1 MTNDAI
7 QLLALK
13 KASQSSCR
21 FKVSAI
27 GFNRKGDLIG
37 TAVNQHRI
45 SKPGCSIH
53 AEIALI
59 KKMGRNL
66 STIIICR
73 TNKTGGILP
82 IHPCKTCANIASRYG
97 IVIKTIGEINEHK
110 HKVEVIHRVVGSQ
123 LSRVM
128 V

>member
-1 MTNDAI
+1 MTNDSI
-7 QLLALK
+7 QLLAIK
-13 KASQSSCR
+13 KAKQSSCR

-59 KKMGRNL
+59 KKIGRSL
-66 STIIICR
+66 KTIIICK

-82 IHPCKTCANIASRYG
+82 IHPCRTCASIALRYNID
-97 IVIKTIGEINEHK
+97 IKTIGEVK
-110 HKVEVIHRVVGSQ
+110 
-123 LSRVM
+123 
-128 V
+128 

>member
-1 MTNDAI
+1 MTNDMI
-7 QLLALK
+7 QILALK

-59 KKMGRNL
+59 KKMGRSL
-66 STIIICR
+66 RTIIICR

-82 IHPCKTCANIASRYG
+82 IHPCKTCTNIALRYN
-97 IVIKTIGEINEHK
+97 IDIKTIGESK
-110 HKVEVIHRVVGSQ
+110 
-123 LSRVM
+123 
-128 V
+128 